1 MFELQKP
8 NKHNWCYRFVY
19 WKNNTKR
26 SNFYTIETN
35 LGFKYA
41 ENLAWNSALWDGCM
55 NMIYL
60 GKNKMEVDNGT
71 NA

>member
-1 MFELQKP
+1 
-8 NKHNWCYRFVY
+8 
-19 WKNNTKR
+19 
-26 SNFYTIETN
+26 
-35 LGFKYA
+35 
-41 ENLAWNSALWDGCM
+41 LWDGCM